1 MESEIEH
8 LKQRIAELEKQTRL
22 DSARQAGN
30 KEKTEVVREV
40 IKEHIEKQPEEFL
53 GADVKFSQQEI
64 QKHSQKVSELKSEE
78 AGHSGQIT
86 ELLQIA
92 HDKGILNAVSVIK
105 ATDDPHLEDEFHDAL
120 VKYFQNVKNV

>member
-8 LKQRIAELEKQTRL
+8 LKQRIAELERQ
-22 DSARQAGN
+22 SAGQG
-30 KEKTEVVREV
+30 KPEVIREA

-53 GADVKFSQQEI
+53 GAEQKLSQQEI
-64 QKHSQKVSELKSEE
+64 RAHSQKVGELKSEE
-78 AGHSGQIT
+78 AGHQNQVT

-92 HDKGILNAVSVIK
+92 HDKGILNAVSVAR

-120 VKYFQNVKNV
+120 VKYFQNIKNV